1 MQIPTTDTL
10 ANDTL
15 VSKIRLQG
23 VTLYRLPSYSA
34 VATIATRSGRG
45 IPDVFVRVRDL
56 YNRFSD
62 KAGWHDVPEGFDYI
76 RLGSIL
82 SPDDSVVKLAKTRK
96 KFAKVF
102 TVIFYGAAG
111 NQAGVGEMCKHRTKD
126 CTRFCLIS
134 SGKGSTPQVGMVR
147 IARTRLSVVNP
158 DLFWSMWD
166 ADFEFYRRRAT
177 KEGKRLSVRPNGTTD
192 IMPQRLKDRIAANP
206 DVLFYDYTA
215 VPSRI
220 EYAEATPNYEIVLS
234 RKETK
239 ANHLWIQ
246 STPAKY
252 NVAIV
257 TTPALKAELL
267 AENPALFADFDEHD
281 WRVAEADGTH
291 KLGLLAPKGTLRGKE
306 TGFVA
311 TTREQVY
318 AMAR

>member
-1 MQIPTTDTL
+1 MQIPSTDNL
-10 ANDTL
+10 DNGTL

-34 VATIATRSGRG
+34 IVTIATKSGRG
-45 IPDVFVRVRDL
+45 IPDVFVRCRDL
-56 YNRFSD
+56 YKRFSR

-76 RLGSIL
+76 RLVSIL
-82 SPDDSVVKLAKTRK
+82 SVDDSVVKLAKTRK
-96 KFAKVF
+96 KFKNVL

-134 SGKGSTPQVGMVR
+134 SGKGSIPQVGMVR

-166 ADFEFYRRRAT
+166 KDFAFFQRQAV
-177 KEGKRLSVRPNGTTD
+177 KESKRLSVRPNGTTD
-192 IMPQRLKDRIAANP
+192 IMPQRLKDRIESNP

-220 EYAEATPNYEIVLS
+220 DYAEATPNYEIVLS

-257 TTPALKAELL
+257 TTPSLKAELL
-267 AENPALFADFDEHD
+267 EENPELFVDFDEHD